1 MTKQDGTSPGKG
13 KSNYYPHR
21 KIRSLMNK
29 PMKKKKQPME
39 DSAAPFPNGKEAA
52 PHYTDT
58 IDPELIKPTPKPTPP
73 NAEPSAPGSM
83 KMPDNA
89 TE

>member
-1 MTKQDGTSPGKG
+1 
-13 KSNYYPHR
+13 
-21 KIRSLMNK
+21 MNK

-58 IDPELIKPTPKPTPP
+58 IDPELIKPSKTYAAQCGTFR
-73 NAEPSAPGSM
+73 ARFHEDAG
-83 KMPDNA
+83 
-89 TE
+89 

>member
-1 MTKQDGTSPGKG
+1 
-13 KSNYYPHR
+13 
-21 KIRSLMNK
+21 MNK

-58 IDPELIKPTPKPTPP
+58 TYAAQCGTFRARFHED
-73 NAEPSAPGSM
+73 AG
-83 KMPDNA
+83 
-89 TE
+89 